1 MTIVNPVSNISDED
15 AVFYDEQS
23 GKSFS
28 ARRDSIQFPIVFTS
42 NVVSMQYTRSYGPPK
57 LIVLVL
63 FLDAQEYL
71 DRFVHLYQ
79 SVVEDNQ
86 YGISSVHYSN
96 LSYSDG
102 TITNRWSNEKLWFQK
117 VNFTRNSEAVIWI
130 HSPQHEVLPNTPISE
145 IYYHLDNCSIAFNRG
160 PVIET
165 HRDLFASANVFPW
178 NIW

>member
-1 MTIVNPVSNISDED
+1 LFSSLDYLNYFFTISQYYP
-15 AVFYDEQS
+15 
-23 GKSFS
+23 FS
-28 ARRDSIQFPIVFTS
+28 
-42 NVVSMQYTRSYGPPK
+42 
-57 LIVLVL
+57 
-63 FLDAQEYL
+63 AQEYL
-71 DRFVHLYQ
+71 DRFVHLYN

-96 LSYSDG
+96 LSYADG

-145 IYYHLDNCSIAFNRG
+145 IHYHLDNCSVADNHG

-165 HRDLFASANVFPW
+165 HRDLFASANIFHW
-178 NIW
+178 NIWSNTFVNNSNSGVAVRLPDTYDLLAKPEHSFWVSFPI